1 MISGDHSFGITAH
14 AEKIKDFV
22 KMVVQSNQRFE
33 EWNRENKDNFAGGE
47 LVPRKKVPVC
57 IWGPHGIGKTEMLK
71 VLAEELT
78 MEDERSHDERW
89 LFTSVAPAQF
99 EEMGDLLGMPAI
111 DPGALDDPSDD
122 KTIMVPPEWT
132 PYKVEQ
138 ARHEETGKHGPGI
151 FLIDDVNRAD
161 IRIISGIM
169 QLLQDYELAS
179 WTMPEGWHMVLT
191 ANPPGGEYI
200 VRELDDAMMTR
211 MMHIEMRYDEKVWAR
226 WAEKQ
231 GIDPRGISFVLGY
244 PELMTGKRTTPR
256 TLVQFFNAIELIS
269 DLKDKDNSE
278 MVTTIGRSCLDPE
291 TVAEFMQF
299 VRNDWAKIIQPGEIL
314 GAKNFKDIEQRMKA
328 LVTPS
333 DGKGVK
339 RVDIANI
346 ITQRLLNKIFVM
358 QEAFTKK
365 QRDNVVKFLKLD
377 STPLDLRVA
386 AGRDLN
392 NFAIK
397 AMKDKE
403 ASAVM
408 KKNRKMIT
416 TIFEDQALAKEILG
430 RMS

>member
-1 MISGDHSFGITAH
+1 MISGDQSLGITAN
-14 AEKIKDFV
+14 AERVKDFV
-22 KMVVQSNQRFE
+22 KSVIKSNQRFE
-33 EWNRENKDNFAGGE
+33 EWNQDNQDSFEGGE

-57 IWGPHGIGKTEMLK
+57 IWGPHGIGKTELLK

-78 MEDERSHDERW
+78 MEEGRSHEERW
-89 LFTSVAPAQF
+89 LFTNIAPAQF

-111 DPGALDDPSDD
+111 DPGVLDDPSDD
-122 KTIMVPPEWT
+122 KTVMVPPEWT
-132 PYKVEQ
+132 PYKIEQ
-138 ARHEETGKHGPGI
+138 ARHKETGKHGPGI
-151 FLIDDVNRAD
+151 FLIDDMNRAD

-179 WTMPEGWHMVLT
+179 WTMPEGWQMVLT

-256 TLVQFFNAIELIS
+256 TLVQFFNAIELIT
-269 DLKDKDNSE
+269 DLKDKENTE

-291 TVAEFMQF
+291 TVAEFLQF
-299 VRNDWAKIIQPGEIL
+299 VRNDWSKIIGPDEIL
-314 GAKNFKDIEQRMKA
+314 GAKDFKDIEQRMTS
-328 LVTPS
+328 LVSPS

-339 RVDIANI
+339 RVDVANI
-346 ITQRLLNKIFVM
+346 ITQRLINKVFVM
-358 QEAFTKK
+358 QDNFTKK
-365 QRDNVVKFLKLD
+365 QRDNVVKFLKLE
-377 STPLDLRVA
+377 SVPLDLRVA
-386 AGRDLN
+386 AGRDLY
-392 NFAIK
+392 NFAMK
-397 AMKDKE
+397 AMKDRE
-403 ASAVM
+403 ASAVL

-416 TIFEDQALAKEILG
+416 TIFEDQALAKDVLG
-430 RMS
+430 RMM